1 MPKAAKTA
9 VAVAE
14 PEEAYD
20 YTTYLEKAPTDLQS
34 RFAAWIIEQT
44 GMQFGTKKE
53 QAAFEE
59 GVRLAT
65 ALRMHFQRSP
75 ENQEVLTTRRAEAG
89 DRELAAAKETAP
101 PRKSAAKKAA
111 AAAPVAPAK
120 KAVPAKKVAKAAA
133 PVEPTASDE
142 EVVTEPA
149 QGTRRPPRRPI
160 QRRAATTAATEEEA
174 PF

>member
-111 AAAPVAPAK
+111 AAAPV
-120 KAVPAKKVAKAAA
+120 
-133 PVEPTASDE
+133 EPTASDE